1 MWVAFITP
9 KALSA
14 RLGLRLRRWWR
25 WWSRART
32 GGGGGAAVYLFR
44 VLDLALDGDPEAAC
58 NRGRSV
64 PFIEDLELVLS
75 CVMPFHPV
83 DLPSCPTSQSI
94 LGDSK
99 FINRGLEGAK
109 LAVGVQLIRDGTR
122 GGGRGLGD
130 ELQLDHD
137 DLIFMVGLEYSRAEC
152 WAL

>member
-1 MWVAFITP
+1 MWVALVTP
-9 KALSA
+9 EALST
-14 RLGLRLRRWWR
+14 RLGLRLRGWWR
-25 WWSRART
+25 WWGWART
-32 GGGGGAAVYLFR
+32 WGGGGTAVYLFR
-44 VLDLALDGDPEAAC
+44 VLDLALDGDSEAAR
-58 NRGRSV
+58 NRGRSI
-64 PFIEDLELVLS
+64 PFIEDLELVFG
-75 CVMPFHPV
+75 CIVPFHPV
-83 DLPSCPTSQSI
+83 DLLSGPTSQSI